1 MTMIEDELRATFT
14 ARTQAL
20 PAMADPAGAA
30 IARAR
35 VIRRRRNTLGAA
47 LVAAFVLLASGGIWR
62 EYTVYQTP
70 LNRGGPFDNAAAFVP
85 TFGILMDVRVGQ
97 ELWSADGRHYPLPG
111 VGRVTWV
118 HRVPSGWLYGGEA
131 RSVRLLTAGGQIVDP
146 AIDGPLVVVSP

>member
-47 LVAAFVLLASGGIWR
+47 LLAVFVLLASGGVWR
-62 EYTVYQTP
+62 EYVVYRTP
-70 LNRGGPFDNAAAFVP
+70 INRTGPFDNAAAFVP
-85 TFGILMDVRVGQ
+85 TFGITMDVRVGQ
-97 ELWSADGRHYPLPG
+97 ELWSAEGRRYPLPG

-118 HRVPSGWLYGGEA
+118 HRVTSGWLYGGDA
-131 RSVRLLTAGGQIVDP
+131 KSVRLLTMAGQVVDP
-146 AIDGPLVVVSP
+146 AIDGTTVV